1 MIFNSITSRNLFDQK
16 AEFLHSAFFCI
27 DNVRFFEYNCG
38 MELNSNFIEGYL
50 TVGKTRDNFIFTEC
64 DDDFF
69 ALARESLSQG
79 ANNVKPC
86 CVQVDDSD
94 EKTIGNLFAQCTN
107 DVQRKIVT
115 REYILQKVLLA
126 ELADEPSCE
135 EEYKKIKNSFN
146 VLKDGNFYALFSHHT
161 FSDVQDFMD
170 QVGKIELNFF
180 LKDVDNKFLQQAI
193 NSYIASRT
201 TYSVKLFSNKKLC
214 SYFDLA
220 GNVIECPHDYMSL
233 SVKDF
238 VKNEQ
243 NTEKL
248 EK

>member
-1 MIFNSITSRNLFDQK
+1 MK
-16 AEFLHSAFFCI
+16 
-27 DNVRFFEYNCG
+27 
-38 MELNSNFIEGYL
+38 LNSSFIESYL
-50 TVGKTRDNFIFTEC
+50 TAGKTRDNFIFTDC
-64 DDDFF
+64 DDVFF
-69 ALARESLSQG
+69 AIAEECLSRR

-86 CVQVDDSD
+86 CVKVDVSD
-94 EKTIGNLFAQCTN
+94 EKTIVNLFAQCTN

-135 EEYKKIKNSFN
+135 EEYKKIKDSFN
-146 VLKDGNFYALFSHHT
+146 VLKDGNFYALFSNHT
-161 FSDVQDFMD
+161 FSDVQDFME

-220 GNVIECPHDYMSL
+220 GNFMEWPHDYMSL
-233 SVKDF
+233 SVKKF
-238 VKNEQ
+238 VKNGQKIER
-243 NTEKL
+243 L